1 MEEKKRKKLSKAEKK
16 RLYICTERAFDLV
29 KRMEEMID
37 ILRKKE
43 WADADILLSLQSSA
57 VQIYRRLGY
66 IDQIQYMLEKRENE
80 RTDKVY

>member
-80 RTDKVY
+80 